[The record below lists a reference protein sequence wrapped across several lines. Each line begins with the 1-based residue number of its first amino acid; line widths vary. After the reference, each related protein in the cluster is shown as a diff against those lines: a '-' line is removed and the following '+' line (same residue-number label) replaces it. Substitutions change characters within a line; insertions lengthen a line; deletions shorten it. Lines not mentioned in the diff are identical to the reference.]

1 MTLASPANCEKTN
14 VSYLIPKTKMH
25 LEGCDAIELLDE
37 ELIEIPLLGWTA
49 AGEPIQMELDYDTVE
64 VPSKMVKK
72 ETFALRV
79 KGNSMI
85 NENIE
90 DGDIVIIE
98 RKASAE
104 NGESVVV
111 RVNDNEVTMKKLYI
125 EKGCIRLQPA
135 NDEMKPIIITNEQIE
150 IIGIVRGILKTP
162 R

>member
-1 MTLASPANCEKTN
+1 MSNLATDN
-14 VSYLIPKTKMH
+14 VTYLIPKSKLH
-25 LEGCDAIELLDE
+25 LHAFDPVELLSE
-37 ELIEIPLLGWTA
+37 ELIDIPLLGWTA
-49 AGEPIQMELDYDTVE
+49 AGKPIELQNDYDKVAI
-64 VPSKMVKK
+64 PANMVRK

-98 RKASAE
+98 RKASAD

-111 RVNDNEVTMKKLYI
+111 RINDNEVTMKKLYI

-135 NDEMKPIIITNEQIE
+135 NDAMEPIIITNEQIE
-150 IIGIVRGILKTP
+150 IIGIVRGVLKVPKKVTE
-162 R
+162 

>member
-1 MTLASPANCEKTN
+1 MIDTSN
-14 VSYLIPKTKMH
+14 VSYLIPKSRLH
-25 LEGCDAIELLDE
+25 LNASDPIELVDT
-37 ELIEIPLLGWTA
+37 ELTAIPLLGWTA
-49 AGEPIQMELDYDTVE
+49 AGQPIELQQDYDTVA
-64 VPSKMVKK
+64 VPTHMVKK

-125 EKGCIRLQPA
+125 EQGCIRLQPA
-135 NDEMKPIIITNEQIE
+135 NDDMQPIIITNEQIE
-150 IIGIVRGILKTP
+150 IIGIVKGILKVP
-162 R
+162 K

>member
-1 MTLASPANCEKTN
+1 MTESN
-14 VSYLIPKTKMH
+14 VSFLIPKNRM
-25 LEGCDAIELLDE
+25 LLSASDPLELLDD
-37 ELIEIPLLGWTA
+37 ELVKIPLLGWTA
-49 AGEPIQMELDYDTVE
+49 AGQPIELHSEYDTVQ
-64 VPSKMVKK
+64 VPANMVKK

-111 RVNDNEVTMKKLYI
+111 RVNDNQVTMKRLYI
-125 EKGCIRLQPA
+125 EKGHIRLQPA
-135 NDEMKPIIITNEQIE
+135 NDEMEPIIITDEQIE
-150 IIGIVRGILKTP
+150 IIGIVKGVLKVPT
-162 R
+162 

>member
-1 MTLASPANCEKTN
+1 METSN
-14 VSYLIPKTKMH
+14 VSYLIPKNRMLLNAQDPVEI
-25 LEGCDAIELLDE
+25 LEEKVVR
-37 ELIEIPLLGWTA
+37 IPLLGWTA
-49 AGEPIQMELDYDTVE
+49 AGQPIELQNDYDTVQ
-64 VPSKMVKK
+64 VPANMVKK

-111 RVNDNEVTMKKLYI
+111 RVNDNEVTMKRLYI
-125 EKGCIRLQPA
+125 EKDRIRLQPA
-135 NDEMKPIIITNEQIE
+135 NDAMPPIIITDEQIE
-150 IIGIVRGILKTP
+150 IIGIVKGVLKVPKTP
-162 R
+162 MDNR

>member
-1 MTLASPANCEKTN
+1 MSNSN
-14 VSYLIPKTKMH
+14 VSYLIPKNR
-25 LEGCDAIELLDE
+25 LQLSASDPVEILDQ
-37 ELIEIPLLGWTA
+37 ELINIPLLGWTA
-49 AGEPIQMELDYDTVE
+49 AGHPIELHNDYDTVQ
-64 VPSKMVKK
+64 VPANMVKK

-111 RVNDNEVTMKKLYI
+111 RVNDNEVTMKRLYI
-125 EKGCIRLQPA
+125 EKDHIRLQPA
-135 NDEMKPIIITNEQIE
+135 NDDMQPIIITDEQIE
-150 IIGIVRGILKTP
+150 IIGIVKGVLKVP
-162 R
+162 K

>member
-1 MTLASPANCEKTN
+1 MTNSN
-14 VSYLIPKTKMH
+14 VSYLIPKSRLH
-25 LEGCDAIELLDE
+25 ISAADPIEVLDE
-37 ELIEIPLLGWTA
+37 ELVNIPLLGWTA
-49 AGEPIQMELDYDTVE
+49 AGQPIELHSDYDSVQ
-64 VPSKMVKK
+64 VPANMVKK

-111 RVNDNEVTMKKLYI
+111 RVNDNQVTMKRLYI
-125 EKGCIRLQPA
+125 EKGQIRLQPA
-135 NDEMKPIIITNEQIE
+135 NDEMEPIIITDEQIE
-150 IIGIVRGILKTP
+150 IIGIVKGVLKVP
-162 R
+162 K